1 MKATLSTPRRRVLL
15 IYTGGTIGMIRNPE
29 TGALE
34 TFNFE
39 HLTKHVP
46 ELRQFDYDL
55 QSYQFDPPIDSSD
68 MQPELWAQLVRI
80 IAESY
85 DRFDGFVIL
94 HGTDTMAYTAS
105 ALSFMLE
112 NLGKP
117 VVLTG
122 SQLPIGVLRT
132 DGKENLINA
141 IELAA
146 ACDDAGRPRVP
157 EVTICFEAH
166 LYRGNRVTKCNA
178 DYFNAFTSYNC
189 PPLAVAGIHL
199 NYDTATILSPDPAQP
214 FTPHFRLDTSVL
226 ALTLFPGLRQDII
239 EQIFRMPDIRGI
251 VLRTFGSGNA
261 PRREWLVS
269 AIREAT
275 RQGKV
280 VVNITQCQKGSVAMD
295 LYATGQ
301 QLLQAGV
308 VGGRDMTVECAVTKL
323 MYLFGRGYDAT
334 TVRKMMC
341 RPLVGELTLAES

>member
-1 MKATLSTPRRRVLL
+1 MKATHPTPRRRVLL

-39 HLTKHVP
+39 HLMKHVP
-46 ELRQFDYDL
+46 ELKQFDYDL
-55 QSYQFDPPIDSSD
+55 LSYQFDPPIDSSD
-68 MQPELWAQLVRI
+68 MQPELWAKLVRI
-80 IAESY
+80 VAESY

-112 NLGKP
+112 GLGKP

-146 ACDDAGRPRVP
+146 ACDDEGRPRVP
-157 EVTICFEAH
+157 EVSVCFEAH

-178 DYFNAFTSYNC
+178 DYFNAFTSYNF
-189 PPLAVAGIHL
+189 PPLAVAGIHI
-199 NYDTATILSPDPAQP
+199 NYATDLIHRPETAQP
-214 FTPHFRLDTSVL
+214 FTPHFQLDTSVL
-226 ALTLFPGLRQDII
+226 AITLFPGLRQDII
-239 EQIFRMPDIRGI
+239 EQILRMPDIRGV

-261 PRREWLVS
+261 PRRPWLVS
-269 AIREAT
+269 AISEAT

-280 VVNITQCQKGSVAMD
+280 VVNITQCQKGRVAMD
-295 LYATGQ
+295 IYATGK
-301 QLLQAGV
+301 QLLEAGV
-308 VGGRDMTVECAVTKL
+308 VGGGDMTVECAVTKL
-323 MYLFGRGYDAT
+323 MYLFGRGYDAP
-334 TVRKMMC
+334 TVRKLMC
-341 RPLVGELTLAES
+341 QPLAGELTLQEN

>member
-1 MKATLSTPRRRVLL
+1 MTQTEYPQKRRVLL

-39 HLTKHVP
+39 HVRNHVQ
-46 ELRQFDYDL
+46 ELKQFDYEIH
-55 QSYQFDPPIDSSD
+55 SYQFDPPIDSSD
-68 MQPELWAQLVRI
+68 MQPELWARLVRI

-117 VVLTG
+117 VILTG
-122 SQLPIGVLRT
+122 SQLPIGMLRT
-132 DGKENLINA
+132 DGKENLITA

-146 ACDDAGRPRVP
+146 ACDDKGRARVP
-157 EVTICFEAH
+157 EVCVCFGAK

-178 DYFNAFTSYNC
+178 DYFNAFTSYNF
-189 PPLAVAGIHL
+189 PPLAEAGINI
-199 NYDTATILSPDPAQP
+199 NYDTTRILTPLPDAP
-214 FTPHFRLDTSVL
+214 FTPHFQLETSVL

-239 EQIFRMPDIRGI
+239 EQIFSLPHIHGI

-261 PRREWLVS
+261 PRREWLTS
-269 AIREAT
+269 AIRQAT
-275 RQGKV
+275 QQGKV
-280 VVNITQCQKGSVAMD
+280 VVNITQCQKGCVEMG
-295 LYATGQ
+295 LYATGR
-301 QLLQAGV
+301 QLMEAGV
-308 VGGRDMTVECAVTKL
+308 VGGGDMTVECAVTKL
-323 MYLFGRGYDAT
+323 MYLFGRGYDPA
-334 TVRKMMC
+334 TVRRLMAT
-341 RPLVGELTLAES
+341 PLAGELL